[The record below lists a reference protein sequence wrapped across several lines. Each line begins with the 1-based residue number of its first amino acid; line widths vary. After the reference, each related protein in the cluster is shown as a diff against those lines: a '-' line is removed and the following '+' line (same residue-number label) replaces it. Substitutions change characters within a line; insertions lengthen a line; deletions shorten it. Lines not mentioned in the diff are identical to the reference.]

1 MIKINR
7 YLAATYAELRSRILN
22 SRRAP
27 ALCPIDHRRI
37 GRPDWSVPADSEYGK
52 EDLNMSQLSNR
63 RPIRWLSLGFLALV
77 AGVAGTS
84 LVAVAPQAAAAP
96 TQPSAS
102 DRQIVGIVSMLMEN
116 KHLSRH
122 RLDDEISERA
132 MASFIK
138 ELDPLKLFFYQQDV
152 DEFMTQKSR
161 LDDLFKRG
169 DIQFAYDVFNRFQRR
184 VDERVNTALALL
196 DQPHDFTVDEE
207 MIRDGDTATFPKTPE
222 EAKERWRQRVKF
234 DILKET
240 ADLKDTPEKDAKET
254 VVEKLRKRY
263 NSIRK
268 SWSQTDNDELLE
280 RYLSAMTTGFDPHS
294 DYMSPSTLDN
304 FNITMRL
311 ELDGIGASLRG
322 EDGYTVVHNIIP
334 GGAADKD
341 GRLKPADKIVAVGQ
355 GNDGPM
361 EDIVDKKL
369 NDVVEMIRGKRKTIV
384 RLDVLPGDGGEK
396 EMLTITRDRIELKD
410 SEARSEIIER
420 GTKPDGKPYRI
431 GVIQLPSF
439 YMDMD
444 GARLGLPNY
453 KSTTRDVRRLLEEFN
468 TKNVDAVVID
478 LRWNGGGSL
487 TEAVN
492 MTGLFIDSGP
502 VVQVKG
508 PDGRI
513 DPYQDPEAGMVWKG
527 PLVVM
532 INKFSASA
540 SEIFAG
546 AIQDYGRG
554 IIIGDHSTHGKGTV
568 QQLYDLGNALFR
580 VADNKNLGALKMTI
594 QQFYR
599 PGGDSTQNRG
609 VVSDLELP
617 SLTTQ
622 LEVGESDLDY
632 AMKFDQVAPLPHDNF
647 RMADSQI
654 KQGLQSR
661 SQQRID
667 QAEFFARE
675 KRRIE
680 RYEEQKDAK
689 TVTLNKEKFL
699 AQRAELNA
707 EKEEEALYDDL
718 SNPNRPVFRMDDYD
732 KEALDITV
740 DYLQLLGGHKIAE
753 AQTPTV
759 GGQPWATA
767 RGAATTN
774 D

>member
-1 MIKINR
+1 M
-7 YLAATYAELRSRILN
+7 T
-22 SRRAP
+22 
-27 ALCPIDHRRI
+27 H
-37 GRPDWSVPADSEYGK
+37 
-52 EDLNMSQLSNR
+52 LSSSR
-63 RPIRWLSLGFLALV
+63 RPIRLLSFGLVVLV
-77 AGVAGTS
+77 ASAAGS
-84 LVAVAPQAAAAP
+84 FLVAIAPQATAAP

-122 RLDDEISERA
+122 RLDDEISERTI
-132 MASFIK
+132 ASFIK

-152 DEFMTQKSR
+152 DEFMTQKDR

-169 DIQFAYDVFNRFQRR
+169 DITFAYDVFNRFLKR
-184 VDERVNTALALL
+184 VDERVNMALALL
-196 DQPHDFTVDEE
+196 DQPQDFTLDEE
-207 MIRDGDTATFPKTPE
+207 MIRDGDAATYPKTPE
-222 EAKERWRQRVKF
+222 EAKERWRHRVKF

-240 ADLKDTPEKDAKET
+240 ADLKADDKDKLSDADAQSK

-263 NSIRK
+263 TSIRK
-268 SWSQTDNDELLE
+268 SWNQTDNDELLE

-322 EDGYTVVHNIIP
+322 EDGYTVVQNVIP

-341 GRLKPADKIVAVGQ
+341 GRLKPKDKIIAVGQ
-355 GNDGPM
+355 GTEGPM
-361 EDIVDKKL
+361 EDIVDRKL
-369 NDVVEMIRGKRKTIV
+369 NDVVEMIRGKRKTVV

-396 EMLTITRDRIELKD
+396 KTLTITRDRIELKD

-453 KSTTRDVRRLLEEFN
+453 KSTTRDVRRLLDEFN
-468 TKNVDAVVID
+468 TQNVDAVVID

-492 MTGLFIDSGP
+492 MTGLFIDNGP

-546 AIQDYGRG
+546 AIQDYNRG
-554 IIIGDHSTHGKGTV
+554 IIIGDRSTHGKGTV

-617 SLTTQ
+617 SLTTE

-632 AMKFDQVAPLPHDNF
+632 AMKFDQVPPLPHDNYH
-647 RMADSQI
+647 MADGQI
-654 KQGLQSR
+654 KQGLHSR
-661 SQQRID
+661 SEQRVD
-667 QAEFFARE
+667 KDEFFARE
-675 KRRIE
+675 KRRIA

-707 EKEEEALYDDL
+707 EKEEEDMYDDI
-718 SNPNRPVFRMDDYD
+718 SNPNRPVFKMDDYD

-753 AQTPTV
+753 AQNSAGSQAWPA
-759 GGQPWATA
+759 GNG
-767 RGAATTN
+767 ATTSR

>member
-1 MIKINR
+1 
-7 YLAATYAELRSRILN
+7 
-22 SRRAP
+22 
-27 ALCPIDHRRI
+27 
-37 GRPDWSVPADSEYGK
+37 
-52 EDLNMSQLSNR
+52 
-63 RPIRWLSLGFLALV
+63 
-77 AGVAGTS
+77 
-84 LVAVAPQAAAAP
+84 
-96 TQPSAS
+96 
-102 DRQIVGIVSMLMEN
+102 
-116 KHLSRH
+116 
-122 RLDDEISERA
+122 
-132 MASFIK
+132 
-138 ELDPLKLFFYQQDV
+138 V
-152 DEFMTQKSR
+152 DEFMAQKDR

-169 DIQFAYDVFNRFQRR
+169 DIQFAYDVFNRFQKR
-184 VDERVNTALALL
+184 VDERVNTALSLL
-196 DQPHDFTVDEE
+196 DQPYDFTVDEE
-207 MIRDGDTATFPKTPE
+207 MIRDGDSASFPKTPE

-234 DILKET
+234 DILKESADDDKKT
-240 ADLKDTPEKDAKET
+240 ADDVAMDKAI
-254 VVEKLRKRY
+254 EKLRKRY

-280 RYLSAMTTGFDPHS
+280 RYLSSMTTGFDPHS

-341 GRLKPADKIVAVGQ
+341 GGLKPEDKIVAVGQ
-355 GNDGPM
+355 GAAGPM

-369 NDVVEMIRGKRKTIV
+369 NDVVEMIRGKRKTVV
-384 RLDVLPGDGGEK
+384 RLDVIPADGGEK
-396 EMLTITRDRIELKD
+396 KTLTITRDRIELKD

-444 GARLGLPNY
+444 GARLGLPTY

-492 MTGLFIDSGP
+492 MTGLFINNGP

-513 DPYQDPEAGMVWKG
+513 EPYQDIEPGMVWKG

-554 IIIGDHSTHGKGTV
+554 VIIGDHSTHGKGTV
-568 QQLYDLGNALFR
+568 QQLYDLAGALFR
-580 VADNKNLGALKMTI
+580 VADDKNLGALKMTI

-632 AMKFDQVAPLPHDNF
+632 AMKFDQVAPLPHDLYH
-647 RMADSQI
+647 MADDQI
-654 KQGLQSR
+654 KQGLHSR

-667 QAEFFARE
+667 KAEFFARE
-675 KRRIE
+675 KRRIQ

-707 EKEEEALYDDL
+707 EKEEEEMYDDL
-718 SNPNRPVFRMDDYD
+718 SNPNRPVFKMDDYD
-732 KEALDITV
+732 KEALDVTV

-753 AQTPTV
+753 AQAAAN
-759 GGQPWATA
+759 GQPWPA
-767 RGAATTN
+767 GSGSTTSR

>member
-1 MIKINR
+1 MTYSTSLR
-7 YLAATYAELRSRILN
+7 SSRLFAFGLVALAAVAS
-22 SRRAP
+22 A
-27 ALCPIDHRRI
+27 
-37 GRPDWSVPADSEYGK
+37 SV
-52 EDLNMSQLSNR
+52 
-63 RPIRWLSLGFLALV
+63 WLGL
-77 AGVAGTS
+77 
-84 LVAVAPQAAAAP
+84 APQVVASP
-96 TQPSAS
+96 TKPSAA
-102 DRQIVGIVSMLMEN
+102 DRQIVQITSMLMES

-122 RLDDEISERA
+122 RLDDQISQRA

-152 DEFMTQKSR
+152 DEFMTQQNQ
-161 LDDLFKRG
+161 LDDQFKRG
-169 DIQFAYDVFNRFQRR
+169 DIQFAHSVFNRFLKRI
-184 VDERVNTALALL
+184 DERVNIALAML
-196 DQPHDFTVDEE
+196 DQPHDFSLDEE
-207 MIRDGDTATFPKTPE
+207 MIRDADAATFAKTPE
-222 EAKERWRQRVKF
+222 EAQERWRQRVKF
-234 DILKET
+234 DLLKET
-240 ADLKDTPEKDAKET
+240 SDDVAMDKAI
-254 VVEKLRKRY
+254 EKLRKRY

-268 SWSQTDNDELLE
+268 SWNQTDNDELLE

-311 ELDGIGASLRG
+311 ELDGIGASLKS
-322 EDGYTVVHNIIP
+322 EDGYTMVHNIIP

-341 GRLKPADKIVAVGQ
+341 GKLKPGDKIVGVGQ
-355 GNDGPM
+355 GSEGQM
-361 EDIVDKKL
+361 EDIVDMKL
-369 NDVVEMIRGKRKTIV
+369 NDVVEKIRGKRKTIV
-384 RLDVLPGDGGEK
+384 RLEVDPADESERK
-396 EMLTITRDRIELKD
+396 TYTITRDRIELKD

-420 GTKPDGKPYRI
+420 GIKPDGKPYRI

-444 GARLGLPNY
+444 GARLGLPTY
-453 KSTTRDVRRLLEEFN
+453 KSTTRDVRRLLEAFN
-468 TKNVDAVVID
+468 TQNVDAVVID

-492 MTGLFIDSGP
+492 MTGLFIDTGP

-554 IIIGDHSTHGKGTV
+554 IVIGDHSTHGKGTV
-568 QQLYDLGNALFR
+568 QQLYDLGSALFR

-632 AMKFDQVAPLPHDNF
+632 AMKFDQVQPLPHD
-647 RMADSQI
+647 MYHMVDGQLV
-654 KQGLQSR
+654 QGLHNL

-667 QAEFFARE
+667 KAEFFSRE
-675 KRRIE
+675 KRRIQ
-680 RYEEQKDAK
+680 RYEEQKDSK

-699 AQRAELNA
+699 AERAELNA
-707 EKEEEALYDDL
+707 DKEEEEIYEGL
-718 SNPNRPVFRMDDYD
+718 SDPNRPVFRMDDYD

-740 DYLQLLGGHKIAE
+740 DYLNLLGSHKMADGKADAAG
-753 AQTPTV
+753 AQAWPD
-759 GGQPWATA
+759 GN
-767 RGAATTN
+767 RSATTT